1 MTRTLFIG
9 LDGASFTVLDDLV
22 RDVPGRGIVMP
33 FMKRLFEKGVRSCL
47 RSTPN
52 PLTPPAWTTIMTGR
66 NPGGHGI
73 HDFMVSEDKGGYLYY
88 KLADASQI
96 RCETIWSILSR
107 QHKRVAALNFVV
119 TAPPRPINGTLIPGF
134 LPWKHLKRN
143 ILPIDL
149 YDRLKR
155 EIPDFDPKELAWDFD
170 HEKQSVAVLGDDARE
185 QWVRYHL
192 PRDEQWFRVAEHL
205 LKSEQHDLFAIV
217 FDGTDKIQHQA
228 WEFLDPALL
237 SANPGPWE
245 MRMRDACLEY
255 FRRLDGYIARL
266 VELAG
271 PDAQVFLASDHGF
284 TASTQVVRINTFLAE
299 KGYLHWK
306 NSADERLDTSW
317 MVNLDWEK
325 TLAYCGTPSSN
336 GIHIRV
342 ATDAGGPGVPLT
354 EYSAFRARLIDDLLA
369 LRDADGL
376 AVIRRALPREEV
388 FHGPAMNDAPDLTL
402 ELSDYGFVS
411 IRDVSPVIER
421 RLAPVG
427 THHPDGILVAY
438 GKGIANLGEQPSRQI
453 VDVAPTLLA
462 SLGVAIPQDLEGK
475 VENSWFT
482 PEWLIANPV
491 GIGPATLPVRD
502 GEVQSEAIAEDDKAA
517 LMEQLRLLGYLE

>member
-9 LDGASFTVLDDLV
+9 LDGATFTVLDDLV
-22 RDVPGRGIVMP
+22 SDRPGRGVVMP
-33 FMKRLFEKGVRSCL
+33 FMKHLLEKGTHSRL
-47 RSTPN
+47 KSTPN

-73 HDFMVSEDKGGYLYY
+73 HDFMSIEDKGGYLFY

-96 RCETIWSILSR
+96 RCETLWSIASR

-143 ILPIDL
+143 ILPTDL
-149 YDRLKR
+149 YDRLKAL
-155 EIPDFDPKELAWDFD
+155 PDFDPKELAWDFD
-170 HEKQSVAVLGDDARE
+170 HEKQSVAVLDEAARE

-205 LKSEQHDLFAIV
+205 LQTESHDLFAMV

-237 SANPGPWE
+237 PTEPNAWE
-245 MRMRDACLEY
+245 QRMREACLEY

-284 TASTQVVRINTFLAE
+284 TASTQVVRINAFLAE

-306 NSADERLDTSW
+306 ASTDTRVDASW
-317 MVNLDWEK
+317 IVNLDWEK

-342 ATDAGGPGVPLT
+342 AKTPGEPGVPLAD
-354 EYSAFRARLIDDLLA
+354 YPSFRARLIDDLLS
-369 LRDADGL
+369 LRDAEGQ
-376 AVIRRALPREEV
+376 AVVRRVLTREEA
-388 FHGPAMNDAPDLTL
+388 FRGPAMADAPDLTL

-411 IRDVSPVIER
+411 IRDVQPAVEKR
-421 RLAPVG
+421 PAPIG
-427 THHPDGILVAY
+427 THHPEGIFIAY
-438 GKGIANLGEQPSRQI
+438 GKGIAARGMAPLRQI
-453 VDVAPTLLA
+453 ADVAPTLLA
-462 SLGVAIPQDLEGK
+462 SLGMAVPQDLEGR
-475 VENSWFT
+475 VDETWFT
-482 PEWLIANPV
+482 SEWLAANPI
-491 GIGPATLPVRD
+491 GIGPATLPVKD
-502 GEVQSEAIAEDDKAA
+502 GEVQAENIAEDDQAA
-517 LMEQLRLLGYLE
+517 LMEQLKLLGYME

>member
-33 FMKRLFEKGVRSCL
+33 FMKQLFEKGTRSRL

-73 HDFMVSEDKGGYLYY
+73 HDFMSIQDKGGYLFYQ
-88 KLADASQI
+88 LADASQI
-96 RCETIWSILSR
+96 RCETLWSIVSR
-107 QHKRVAALNFVV
+107 HHKRAAALNFVV

-143 ILPIDL
+143 ILPGDL
-149 YDRLKR
+149 YDRLKAL
-155 EIPDFDPKELAWDFD
+155 PDFDPKELAWDFD
-170 HEKQSVAVLGDDARE
+170 HEKQSVAVLSDEARE
-185 QWVRYHL
+185 QWVLYHL
-192 PRDEQWFRVAEHL
+192 PRDEQWFRVAEYL
-205 LKSEQHDLFAIV
+205 LQNDQHDLFAIV

-237 SANPGPWE
+237 PENPSPWE
-245 MRMRDACLEY
+245 IRMREACLEY

-306 NSADERLDTSW
+306 ASSDDRVDNSW
-317 MVNLDWEK
+317 VVNLDWEK

-342 ATDAGGPGVPLT
+342 ATQPGEQGVPLAD
-354 EYSAFRARLIDDLLA
+354 YNAFRARLIDDLLA
-369 LRDADGL
+369 LRDAEGQ
-376 AVIRRALPREEV
+376 AVVHRVMTREEA
-388 FHGPAMNDAPDLTL
+388 FHGPAMTDAPDLTL

-411 IRDVSPVIER
+411 IRDVKPAVER
-421 RLAPVG
+421 RPAPVG
-427 THHPDGILVAY
+427 THHPEGIFIAY
-438 GKGIANLGEQPSRQI
+438 GKGIAAAGEAPLRQI

-462 SLGVAIPQDLEGK
+462 SLGMAIPQDIEGK
-475 VENSWFT
+475 AEESWFT
-482 PEWLIANPV
+482 PDWLAANPIS
-491 GIGPATLPVRD
+491 IGPATLPVKD
-502 GEVQSEAIAEDDKAA
+502 GEVQAESIAEDDKAA